1 MKGSPVEGAHGKPL
15 GNPSW
20 NGWCGGDKREEG
32 YCVGRISL
40 SLMESLLSIGSM
52 ESFSFCATLTR
63 NLSDDICFC
72 LLLRISQK
80 CDIALT
86 ITHNPAVSKWERGR
100 KRERERRTIGSVV
113 IMWRLAYCKTSLVY
127 QVKVY
132 EKSLLVLLNT
142 HRTVTCNPK
151 FYCMLLIH

>member
-15 GNPSW
+15 GTPSW

-72 LLLRISQK
+72 LLLRILRK
-80 CDIALT
+80 CDIALSWNRF
-86 ITHNPAVSKWERGR
+86 IARMV
-100 KRERERRTIGSVV
+100 IGWCFS
-113 IMWRLAYCKTSLVY
+113 IKCCTASHLLHISLISFELRDSSFTPPPPTRHRCRLFIKSCNFGHSHTSF
-127 QVKVY
+127 
-132 EKSLLVLLNT
+132 LLL
-142 HRTVTCNPK
+142 
-151 FYCMLLIH
+151 